1 MTAWSC
7 SEKQQIKW
15 ACMIRLWKR
24 ILGYVTITGT
34 LKLIPPYYRFS
45 ALQTDYDAM
54 KDMLYDDI
62 PDFERV
68 MSAVKELEKEN

>member
-1 MTAWSC
+1 M
-7 SEKQQIKW
+7 
-15 ACMIRLWKR
+15 
-24 ILGYVTITGT
+24 TITGT

-68 MSAVKELEKEN
+68 MSAVKELEKENEHI